1 MKKSI
6 LFLAAAASLVACSK
20 NEVTPVSSAED
31 VEISYLVA
39 PKTKA
44 TTKFDQNWK
53 FLSTAFYIKNADG
66 TWASHGTTT
75 PSTYIDSVEISYN
88 TSDAVWRN
96 ASKKYYWPKDGK
108 LTFFAW
114 TNVTESIATDGT
126 STYTQPKKTGSEDIE
141 YLSGVTVSNSE
152 GVVAKDYDVVANK
165 NVDFL
170 VADIKADRKSNDK
183 TPKYYT
189 EGVPTLF
196 KHKLSKVIFTAQ
208 TVKSGTYDAYDYKTT
223 DKIVFKIDSIKFIGI
238 DQKNTYTQGVTVAA
252 DSTSV
257 GSWGTSPTEG
267 SQTYTKK
274 ETEVTSTLA
283 YLYDGS
289 DENQYYYLPQ
299 GFDAQT
305 KGSETKDYFE
315 VNYTITYNSGLATE
329 KTEKLTQKCIL
340 NNSESGKSIF
350 PAWEMGKIYTINLKF
365 SLNEILWDPAVQDW
379 ETANRDVT
387 VGE

>member
-31 VEISYLVA
+31 VEISYNVA
-39 PKTKA
+39 PKVKTM
-44 TTKFDQNWK
+44 TKFNTGWK
-53 FLSTAFYIKNADG
+53 FKSTAYYLKK
-66 TWASHGTTT
+66 ASGVVT
-75 PSTYIDSVEISYN
+75 PWKDNESSSTTYIDGVEISYN
-88 TSDAVWRN
+88 NNVWRN
-96 ASKKYYWPKDGK
+96 AEKHYYWPKDGS

-114 TNVTESIATDGT
+114 TNVTESIAADGT
-126 STYTQPKKTGSEDIE
+126 STYTQPTETGNIK

-170 VADIKADRKSNDK
+170 VADIKADQTANAVSPDN
-183 TPKYYT
+183 YYT

-208 TVKSGTYDAYDYKTT
+208 TVKSGTSTAYDYKTT
-223 DKIVFKIDSIKFIGI
+223 DKIVFKIKSIKFIGI
-238 DQKNTYTQGVTVAA
+238 DQKNTYTQGVTVAT
-252 DSTSV
+252 DGTSV
-257 GSWGTSPTEG
+257 GLWGTSPTEG
-267 SQTYTKK
+267 GQTYTEE

-283 YLYDGS
+283 TLYDS
-289 DENQYYYLPQ
+289 ANKNQYYYLPQ
-299 GFDAQT
+299 TFDAQT
-305 KGSETKDYFE
+305 KGSEAKDYFE

-329 KTEKLTQKCIL
+329 KTEELTQKCIL

-379 ETANRDVT
+379 ETVNRDVT